1 MGVELL
7 VLIEIQGQ
15 QHLAGVT
22 KGFSR
27 KSVASWLKADENDY
41 IASNIEACLEQAA
54 YELFDV
60 GFQDIQDMKQRIIK
74 LVKEKQMRK

>member
-1 MGVELL
+1 MFQKRQELAQAL
-7 VLIEIQGQ
+7 FQIWKMVKRPLN
-15 QHLAGVT
+15 
-22 KGFSR
+22 
-27 KSVASWLKADENDY
+27 WENDY
-41 IASNIEACLEQAA
+41 IASNIEACLEPAA